1 MALGIISLVL
11 GWPGIPEELCSV
23 LLTLFLL
30 LAGCAYGVFAADA
43 RCLPSHDGAGDGGG
57 AGGSGGG
64 GDKGKGAIGLEA
76 VG

>member
-11 GWPGIPEELCSV
+11 GWPGIPEELRSV
-23 LLTLFLL
+23 LLTFFLL
-30 LAGCAYGVFAADA
+30 LAGFAYGGFAADA
-43 RCLPSHDGAGDGGG
+43 RRLPSRDGAGDGGG

-64 GDKGKGAIGLEA
+64 GDKVKGAIGFPA